1 MRKNVCPYCSSLVIM
16 MMQFRNKRIME
27 GSLFDV
33 HRAEPSQQPIVA
45 APPLDMKRAESSQQ
59 HVRALNT
66 QFARFIFYSMSTVF
80 LLLDFHLSIFLS
92 MRFDLLFWTFG
103 LAYLLVVIN
112 RYTAPC
118 LDIIKSR
125 FMDFAFLLL

>member
-1 MRKNVCPYCSSLVIM
+1 M

-27 GSLFDV
+27 GSLFDI